1 MNKSFG
7 GFLIKAGI
15 IAIMLSATAFSML
28 GKYTQSFTASRFHFF
43 NVFVF
48 VVTAIVHYL
57 LMKQSTNRPQK
68 FINSFMLSITAKL
81 MLFVIVIVAYAFTHK
96 PQAPAFIVSFF
107 IMYIVYTSLEVIEIL
122 GFLKSVDKNKNAN
135 T

>member
-15 IAIMLSATAFSML
+15 IAIILSASAFAML
-28 GKYTQSFTASRFHFF
+28 GKYSQTFTASRFHFF
-43 NVFVF
+43 NIFVF
-48 VVTAIVHYL
+48 AVTTIVHYL
-57 LMKQSTNRPQK
+57 LMKQGSNRPQK

-81 MLFVIVIVAYAFTHK
+81 MLFFIVIVSYAFTHK

-107 IMYIVYTSLEVIEIL
+107 IMYFVYTAVEVFEIL
-122 GFLKSVDKNKNAN
+122 RFLKQTDNTKNTNS
-135 T
+135 